1 MLFLLQVLKSGF
13 SNLDSIRIL
22 SMHVIKAGL
31 RLLFVNRKS
40 VTIDIRA
47 ATALLRDHLMDDLLF
62 GPCTD
67 ILYRRLDHDVL
78 DRIGFSFLQ

>member
-1 MLFLLQVLKSGF
+1 MLYLLQVLKTGF

-47 ATALLRDHLMDDLLF
+47 ATALL
-62 GPCTD
+62 PQTD
-67 ILYRRLDHDVL
+67 NAHTEPDYRNSIRCPAPSL
-78 DRIGFSFLQ
+78 